1 MDMGKY
7 VAVGVLAVIVLA
19 AVTYESPDK
28 NLRKR
33 GQAGAQQLEGS
44 FGQATTPAQPPRS
57 PEVPALPPAPSGAL
71 TPPPQVATLE
81 PPPSKTEQLVEYTVK
96 AGQTLCDIAEET
108 LGDRGRWKELYEQN
122 RDRLPNPDTLR
133 AGMKI
138 VFRAARAAGA
148 EIAQVSK
155 APEAQPQAQGEES
168 TSGRSYKVTKGDT
181 LYSIARRELG
191 RGGRWREI
199 SSLNGLP
206 SDHLSEGT
214 VLRLPN

>member
-19 AVTYESPDK
+19 AVTYEAPNK

-44 FGQATTPAQPPRS
+44 FGQAATPERS
-57 PEVPALPPAPSGAL
+57 PQEPEVPALPPARPEELAS
-71 TPPPQVATLE
+71 PQKVAAPE
-81 PPPSKTEQLVEYTVK
+81 PPPTKVEQLTEYTVK

-133 AGMKI
+133 AGMRI
-138 VFRAARAAGA
+138 VFKAAHTASA
-148 EIAQVSK
+148 EIAQVSTT
-155 APEAQPQAQGEES
+155 PSTQPATPSREH
-168 TSGRSYKVTKGDT
+168 TPGRSYTVTKGDT
-181 LYSIARRELG
+181 LYSIAKRELG
-191 RGGRWREI
+191 KGARWREI

-206 SDHLSEGT
+206 SEHLSEGAI
-214 VLRLPN
+214 LRLPN